1 MPLASLLRR
10 ALSPAVLALGV
21 TVASASLAMG
31 CGGSTPEPVVMVSE
45 PSRLCSGPTPVRPCL
60 DPREVERW
68 LATAPLTLLA
78 SHDPPAGKQEA
89 RVITLGAELPRGRVV
104 LRAKWRAASTA
115 HQLNSPRKEVAAHAV
130 QKLLLAPEDWVVPP
144 AASRCLPLSPYRRVV
159 DPTAKPSFQGGRC
172 VLGFLSYWLEDA
184 RDLDAA
190 EDEDMIEDDTPLDP
204 ETARRSVT
212 FRQSVA
218 DVNLL
223 AHLIS
228 HGDSHPDQFVVTGT
242 REAPAVHLVDNT
254 IAFSRY
260 RNPGLGE
267 EWDWSRLQV
276 PAVRKATTDRMAKLT
291 PADLD
296 RLLVFEQHAL
306 RGGLLV
312 AEAPAAAPD
321 TSPGGIA
328 WVGDRLQIGLTRRE
342 VELLRDRIL
351 RVLAGVASGHVRTF

>member
-1 MPLASLLRR
+1 MPLASRISSAFSSV
-10 ALSPAVLALGV
+10 ALSMGL
-21 TVASASLAMG
+21 TVALAGGVAG
-31 CGGSTPEPVVMVSE
+31 CGGSTPQPRVAVSE
-45 PSRLCSGPTPVRPCL
+45 PSRLCSGAAPARPCL
-60 DPREVERW
+60 DPREVEQW
-68 LATAPLTLLA
+68 MVSAPLTILG
-78 SHDPPAGKQEA
+78 SDDPPAGKQEA
-89 RVITLGAELPRGRVV
+89 KVLTLAADLPRGHFVF
-104 LRAKWRAASTA
+104 RAKWRAASTA

-144 AASRCLPLSPYRRVV
+144 AAGRCFPLEPYRRVV
-159 DPTAKPSFQGGRC
+159 DPAAQPSFRGGQC

-184 RDLDAA
+184 RSLDGA
-190 EDEDMIEDDTPLDP
+190 EDEDLIDDDTPLDP
-204 ETARRSVT
+204 ETARRSAS

-254 IAFSRY
+254 IAFSHY
-260 RNPGLGE
+260 RNPGLSE

-276 PAVRKATTDRMAKLT
+276 PAVRKTTTDRMAKLT
-291 PADLD
+291 AADLD
-296 RLLVFEQHAL
+296 RLLVFEQHAV

-312 AEAPAAAPD
+312 PEPQSAAPD

-328 WVGDRLQIGLTRRE
+328 WVGDRLQVGLTRKE
-342 VELLRDRIL
+342 LELLRDKIG
-351 RVLAGVASGHVRTF
+351 RVLAGVASGQVRTF